1 MFKYLKK
8 YVMFRFRQSLNWSRF
23 IIWQMLDQSKEG
35 FNSSSIDWESQNKF
49 CAHVLIEAGTFVF

>member
-1 MFKYLKK
+1 
-8 YVMFRFRQSLNWSRF
+8 
-23 IIWQMLDQSKEG
+23 MLDQSKDG